1 MSLNVILLVI
11 CLLLSGFFSSAE
23 TALFSISK
31 FKALHLAKEGGKT
44 DQLIYK
50 MKENP
55 HRLLS
60 TILIGNNIVN
70 IGASS
75 LATAI
80 AIDFFQSNA
89 VGIATGVMTILI
101 LIFGEIFPK
110 SFAAQNKIFVARA
123 VIFPI
128 MWISKLFTPII
139 FILTFIPKLLGKADT
154 TPSVTE
160 DELMTMVEVVEGEGE
175 IKEEERELISNIFE
189 FDDTSASEIMTPR
202 ADMYVIDI
210 NDPIDI
216 RAILNSGFT
225 RIPVIDNNIDSV
237 IGILNVKDLFA
248 RYHDSCSHQMN
259 ITNESAQDENDD
271 KRANGDDN
279 SPKDDSSYSL
289 ISADTIGIREIMRE
303 PFFIPESKKLDSLLH
318 AFKQMKNHIG
328 IVVDEHGGVCG
339 IVTMEDVLEELV
351 GEIDDETDRNDP
363 HIVQLHD
370 DKWIVLGKT
379 EIQEINK
386 TLNLSIPESPDYDT
400 FSGFILDKIGKIPK
414 VGETITIDRY
424 AATVKERDG
433 NRIRTF
439 VFKLF

>member
-110 SFAAQNKIFVARA
+110 SFAAQNKIAVARFA
-123 VIFPI
+123 VYPL
-128 MWISKLFTPII
+128 MWCSRLFTPII
-139 FILTFIPKLLGKADT
+139 FLLNFIPRMLGKVDQSF
-154 TPSVTE
+154 SVTE
-160 DELMTMVEVVEGEGE
+160 DELMTMVEVVEEEGE
-175 IKEEERELISNIFE
+175 IKEEEKELISNIFE

-202 ADMYVIDI
+202 ADMYFIDI
-210 NDPIDI
+210 NDNIDI
-216 RAILNSGFT
+216 KAILNSGFT
-225 RIPVIDNNIDSV
+225 RIPVIDNRIDNV
-237 IGILNVKDLFA
+237 IGILNLKDLFA
-248 RYHDSCSHQMN
+248 RYHDSCPLN
-259 ITNESAQDENDD
+259 IAVGNDPTVEQTLDSIDNENCH
-271 KRANGDDN
+271 
-279 SPKDDSSYSL
+279 DSINAEDL
-289 ISADTIGIREIMRE
+289 GIKEIMRE

-351 GEIDDETDRNDP
+351 GEISDETDRNNEP
-363 HIVQLHD
+363 NIVKLHD

-379 EIQEINK
+379 DIWELNK

>member
-11 CLLLSGFFSSAE
+11 CLLLSAFFSASE
-23 TALFSISK
+23 TSLFSISK
-31 FKALHLAKEGGKT
+31 FKALLLAKEGRKT
-44 DQLIYK
+44 DKLICR
-50 MKENP
+50 MKDNP
-55 HRLLS
+55 QRLLS
-60 TILIGNNIVN
+60 TILIGNNLVN
-70 IGASS
+70 IAASS
-75 LATAI
+75 LGTAI
-80 AIDFFQSNA
+80 AIDYFESNA

-110 SFAAQNKIFVARA
+110 SFAAQNKIAVARFA
-123 VIFPI
+123 VYPL
-128 MWISKLFTPII
+128 MWCSRLFTPII
-139 FILTFIPKLLGKADT
+139 FLLNFIPRMVGKVDQS
-154 TPSVTE
+154 PSVTE
-160 DELMTMVEVVEGEGE
+160 DELMTMVEVVEEEGE
-175 IKEEERELISNIFE
+175 IKEEEKELISNIFE
-189 FDDTSASEIMTPR
+189 FDDTSAYEIMTPR

-210 NDPIDI
+210 NDSINI
-216 RAILNSGFT
+216 KEILNSGFT
-225 RIPVIDNNIDSV
+225 RIPVIDNSIDNV
-237 IGILNVKDLFA
+237 IGILNIKDLFA
-248 RYHDSCSHQMN
+248 RYHDSCSHN
-259 ITNESAQDENDD
+259 ISITNEDSVD
-271 KRANGDDN
+271 KALDNVADDN
-279 SPKDDSSYSL
+279 SYGS
-289 ISADTIGIREIMRE
+289 ISAEALGIRDIMRE

-351 GEIDDETDRNDP
+351 GEINDETDRNNEP
-363 HIVQLHD
+363 NIVKLHD

-379 EIQEINK
+379 DIWELNK
-386 TLNLSIPESPDYDT
+386 TLDLSIPESPDYDT

>member
-1 MSLNVILLVI
+1 MSLNVILLVV

-23 TALFSISK
+23 TSLFSISK
-31 FKALHLAKEGGKT
+31 IKALHLAKEGRKT
-44 DQLIYK
+44 DQLICR

-55 HRLLS
+55 HKLLS

-75 LATAI
+75 LATAL

-110 SFAAQNKIFVARA
+110 SFAAQNKIAVARF
-123 VIFPI
+123 VVYPL
-128 MWISKLFTPII
+128 MWFSRLFTPII
-139 FILTFIPKLLGKADT
+139 FLLNFIPRMVGKVEQS
-154 TPSVTE
+154 PSVTE
-160 DELMTMVEVVEGEGE
+160 DELMTMVEVVEEEGE
-175 IKEEERELISNIFE
+175 IKEEEKELISNIFE

-202 ADMYVIDI
+202 ADMYFIDI
-210 NDPIDI
+210 NNNIDI
-216 RAILNSGFT
+216 KAILNSGFT
-225 RIPVIDNNIDSV
+225 RIPVIENSIDNV
-237 IGILNVKDLFA
+237 IGILNLKDLFA
-248 RYHDSCSHQMN
+248 RYHENCCSHN
-259 ITNESAQDENDD
+259 IQVKNENSIEQVLDNVTGDNGYSA
-271 KRANGDDN
+271 
-279 SPKDDSSYSL
+279 L
-289 ISADTIGIREIMRE
+289 SAEALGVRGIMRE

-351 GEIDDETDRNDP
+351 GEISDETDKNNDP
-363 HIVQLHD
+363 HIVKLND

-379 EIQEINK
+379 EIEELNK
-386 TLNLSIPESPDYDT
+386 TLDLSIPESPDYDT
-400 FSGFILDKIGKIPK
+400 FSGFILDKIGRIPK